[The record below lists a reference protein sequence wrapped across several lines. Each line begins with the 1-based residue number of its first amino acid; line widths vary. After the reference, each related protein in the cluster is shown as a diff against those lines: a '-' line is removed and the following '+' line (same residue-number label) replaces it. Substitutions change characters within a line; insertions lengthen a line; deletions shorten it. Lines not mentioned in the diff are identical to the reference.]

1 MVLERSETGT
11 STEPAFRS
19 LDLKSPILETARLLL
34 RPPHLDDA
42 PDIARL
48 ANDYAVAS
56 MLASMPHPYFAEDA
70 REFVERVRQKVN
82 GDCVYAVTLKEN
94 GEFLGICG
102 IHEDRVRF
110 ELPFVGYWLGQPFW
124 GRGYATEA
132 ARAMVDLFFKVTDR
146 EVLMVSARVD
156 NIGSRRVIEKCGARF
171 WKRGAH
177 YNRALGEMRELD
189 HYRISRDDWFA
200 QAAEDRA

>member
-1 MVLERSETGT
+1 MVLERSETAA
-11 STEPAFRS
+11 SAEPRVRS
-19 LDLKSPILETARLLL
+19 LDLKSPVLETARLLL
-34 RPPHLDDA
+34 RPLHFDDA

-70 REFVERVRQKVN
+70 REFVERKQNVQ
-82 GDCVYAVTLKEN
+82 GDCVYAITLKQS

-102 IHEDRVRF
+102 IHEDLARY

-124 GRGYATEA
+124 GHGYATEA

-146 EVLMVSARVD
+146 QVLMVSARVD
-156 NIGSRRVIEKCGARF
+156 NAGSQRVIEKYGARF
-171 WKRGAH
+171 WKRGTH
-177 YNRALGEMRELD
+177 YNRALGELREVD
-189 HYRISRDDWFA
+189 HYRITRDDWFA
-200 QAAEDRA
+200 QAEGNR